1 MRFSLATTGGPPCQQ
16 GGISERAQIT
26 MPVFELDKLPEDTLR
41 HVHSFLPLRDA
52 ARSACVSHKFL
63 RSWRC
68 FPNLT
73 FNQETLG
80 LNAHEGTSYEKAKKF
95 IDRVNHIIQNHSGI
109 GVNTLKFEIFPCHNV
124 ITANHLDIWFQDIIK
139 SGIQEI
145 AVRLQTIEI
154 YAPKLTSFMF
164 RGPPIEILINDSSQL
179 KHMVMHGAFYSG
191 MIRYAQT
198 KLHSIASNLQTLTLS
213 SSKEEFN
220 MPSLAAKF
228 LHLKHLSI
236 CFFGEGFQSYDY
248 LTLVSFLEACPFLEC
263 FFLSAG
269 ECYNVEQQAIQH
281 SNANSSHLRGI
292 PEFLH
297 ANLKKVHIERFCCAK
312 SLIEL
317 TCQIVENTSSLRSLV
332 LDTTHGFDPRGT
344 CKSMRKEDVI
354 QAIRAVEAIK
364 SHIEGKIPSSV
375 KFKVREPCRQCHITK
390 L

>member
-1 MRFSLATTGGPPCQQ
+1 MMSSDGDLNQNATCRDCRGSRFSLATTGGPPCQQ
-16 GGISERAQIT
+16 GGISESAQIT

-52 ARSACVSHKFL
+52 ARSACETYWVSFSGTVSL
-63 RSWRC
+63 E
-68 FPNLT
+68 NL
-73 FNQETLG
+73 E
-80 LNAHEGTSYEKAKKF
+80 
-95 IDRVNHIIQNHSGI
+95 
-109 GVNTLKFEIFPCHNV
+109 
-124 ITANHLDIWFQDIIK
+124 
-139 SGIQEI
+139 
-145 AVRLQTIEI
+145 LQTIEI

-179 KHMVMHGAFYSG
+179 KHMLMHGAFYSG

-228 LHLKHLSI
+228 LQLKHLSI
-236 CFFGEGFQSYDY
+236 CFCGEGFQSYDY
-248 LTLVSFLEACPFLEC
+248 LTLVSFLEACPSLEC
-263 FFLSAG
+263 FLLSAG

-354 QAIRAVEAIK
+354 QAISAVEAIK